1 MFHDQQHK
9 QIAEFLHKL
18 NEFLDSA
25 EKVALAYQSQF
36 LAAAC
41 SLEERYVCGSLN
53 REKAAKR
60 FT

>member
-41 SLEERYVCGSLN
+41 SL
-53 REKAAKR
+53 
-60 FT
+60 